1 MEEQKIDRGISSTA
15 EKQALFHKF
24 VTFTAAVH
32 QVSSEMSKEIKTE
45 GITPV
50 QYRILEYLAVSR
62 PVTISEISDCQ
73 HMSMPNTSR
82 ELKKLTEKKLCE
94 KMTAEGDQRKQYI
107 RLSKEG
113 EALMQGAFQ
122 QIEAKFM
129 QRVQFATD
137 EELREIEQAL
147 AVLQTKIFY

>member
-1 MEEQKIDRGISSTA
+1 MEEQKMDRGLASTVDR
-15 EKQALFHKF
+15 QALFHKF

-32 QVSSEMSKEIKTE
+32 QVSNEMSKGIKTE

-73 HMSMPNTSR
+73 QMSMPNTSR
-82 ELKKLTEKKLCE
+82 ELKKLIEKKLCE
-94 KMTAEGDQRKQYI
+94 KMAGAGDQRKQYI

-113 EALMQGAFQ
+113 EALMKSAFQ
-122 QIEAKFM
+122 QIEEKFM
-129 QRVQFATD
+129 QRIQLATD
-137 EELREIEQAL
+137 EELRDIEQAL
-147 AVLQTKIFY
+147 ALLQTKVFF